1 MAKWF
6 VSAKK
11 ADFNQI
17 GERFGISPILAR
29 IIRNRD
35 MISEEEIS
43 LFLHGTLNELH
54 NPHKMKDMDIA
65 VRMLQEAIQRKQ
77 KMRIIGDYDID
88 GICATYILLTGLLK
102 CGAIVD
108 TKLPDR
114 IKDGYG
120 INENIIQQAY
130 NDGVELLVT
139 CDNGIAA
146 DKQIS
151 YAKELGMSVI
161 VTDHHEVP
169 YEQATSE
176 ADKRY
181 ILPPADAVVDPHQI
195 DCEYPFA
202 GICGAVVAYKVIQ
215 VLWEACGIKDMITD
229 ELLEFAAFATIG
241 DVMELRDENRIIVK
255 YGMEKLRNTN
265 HIGLRALI
273 DATGI
278 ERDKISPFHIGFILG
293 PCLNASGRLD
303 TAERALDLLTC
314 NTVRQAACIA
324 GELKELNDSRKDM
337 TQSFTEEAMRMID
350 HPSGGEDYRNDKILV
365 LYLPKCHESLAGIIA
380 GRIKERYYKPTFVL
394 TDGEGEGLV
403 KGSGRS
409 IETYHMYEEMTKC
422 KELFSK
428 FGGHKMAAGL
438 SMPAENVALF
448 RRQMNLNT
456 TLTEDDMQ
464 EKVLIDIPLPIACVS
479 ETLISEMELLEP
491 FGVGNPR
498 PLFAE
503 KNLMIQSLR
512 IVGKN
517 RNVVKLLLTGQGDI
531 PAEAVWFGD
540 GDKFSKKQGEQIS
553 IVYYPTLN
561 TFMGKTTIQLNIQ
574 HYL

>member
-1 MAKWF
+1 MANWF

-35 MISEEEIS
+35 IISSEEIS
-43 LFLHGTLNELH
+43 LFLHGTLKELH
-54 NPHKMKDMDIA
+54 SPLAMKDMNRA
-65 VRMLQEAIQRKQ
+65 VALLKDAIENKRSI
-77 KMRIIGDYDID
+77 RIIGDYDID
-88 GICATYILLTGLLK
+88 GICATYILLIGIQR
-102 CGAIVD
+102 CNAIVD

-120 INENIIQQAY
+120 INESIIKQAY
-130 NDGVELLVT
+130 DDGIDLLVT

-146 DKQIS
+146 EKQIA
-151 YAKELGMSVI
+151 YAKELGMTVI

-169 YEQATSE
+169 YEQLD
-176 ADKRY
+176 DKAERKY
-181 ILPPADAVVDPHQI
+181 VLPPADAVVDPHQA
-195 DCEYPFA
+195 DCAYPFA

-215 VLWEACGIKDMITD
+215 ALWNTFDIMDSVEE
-229 ELLEFAAFATIG
+229 ELLQFAAFATIG
-241 DVMELRDENRIIVK
+241 DVMELKNENRIIVK
-255 YGMEKLRNTN
+255 YGMKHLRNSN
-265 HIGLRALI
+265 NLGLKALM

-278 ERDKISPFHIGFILG
+278 DKENLSPFHIGYILG

-303 TAERALDLLTC
+303 SAERALALLTC
-314 NTVRQAACIA
+314 DTVKEAAIIA

-337 TQSFTEEAMRMID
+337 TQSFTEEAIRIIENT
-350 HPSGGEDYRNDKILV
+350 SETNYRDDKVLV
-365 LYLPKCHESLAGIIA
+365 IYLPGCHESLAGIIA
-380 GRIKERYYKPTFVL
+380 GRIKERYYRPTFIL
-394 TDGEGEGLV
+394 TDGEGKGAV

-409 IETYHMYEEMTKC
+409 IEAYHMYEEMTKC

-438 SMPAENVALF
+438 SMPMENVSQF
-448 RRQMNLNT
+448 RQRLNQNAR
-456 TLTEDDMQ
+456 LTDDDMQ
-464 EKVLIDIPLPIACVS
+464 EKVLIDIPLPIAYVT
-479 ETLISEMELLEP
+479 EQLIAEIELLEP
-491 FGVGNPR
+491 FGVGNPK

-503 KNLMIQSLR
+503 KDLMIQSFH

-517 RNVVKLLLTGQGDI
+517 RNVVKLLLVGAGNQSV
-531 PAEAVWFGD
+531 EAVWFGE
-540 GDKFSKKQGEQIS
+540 GDTFTKRQGDRIS
-553 IVYYPTLN
+553 IAYYPTLN
-561 TFMGKTTIQLNIQ
+561 TYMGKTAIQLNIQ

>member
-1 MAKWF
+1 MANWF

-17 GERFGISPILAR
+17 GEKFGITPILAR

-35 MISEEEIS
+35 IISEEEIS
-43 LFLHGTLNELH
+43 LFLHGTLNELYD
-54 NPHKMKDMDIA
+54 PRMMKDMDKA
-65 VRMLQEAIQRKQ
+65 VAFIRDAIHNKQRI
-77 KMRIIGDYDID
+77 RIIGDYDID
-88 GICATYILLTGLLK
+88 GICATYILLTGLQK
-102 CGAIVD
+102 CGAVVD

-120 INENIIQQAY
+120 INESIIKQAHE
-130 NDGVELLVT
+130 DGIEVLVT

-146 DKQIS
+146 SSQIA
-151 YAKELGMSVI
+151 YAKELGMTVI

-169 YEQATSE
+169 YEQVTE
-176 ADKRY
+176 KKY
-181 ILPPADAVVDPHQI
+181 VLPPADAVVDPHRI
-195 DCEYPFA
+195 DCDYPFA

-215 VLWEACGIKDMITD
+215 VLWEECGIKDSLTE

-241 DVMELRDENRIIVK
+241 DVMELKDENRLIVK
-255 YGMEKLRNTN
+255 YGMEQLKNTSN
-265 HIGLRALI
+265 IGLKALI

-278 ERDKISPFHIGFILG
+278 DRDKIAPFHIGYILG

-303 TAERALDLLTC
+303 TAERALSLLTC
-314 NTVRQAACIA
+314 QTTKDAAIIA

-337 TQSFTEEAMRMID
+337 TQSFTEAALKMIENPLEEA
-350 HPSGGEDYRNDKILV
+350 DYTNDKVLV
-365 LYLPKCHESLAGIIA
+365 IYLPDCHESLAGIIA

-394 TDGEGEGLV
+394 TNGEGEGLV

-409 IETYHMYEEMTKC
+409 IEAYHMYDEMTKC

-438 SMPAENVALF
+438 SMPIENIALF
-448 RRQMNLNT
+448 RRQINENA

-464 EKVLIDIPLPIACVS
+464 EKVLIDIPLPVS
-479 ETLISEMELLEP
+479 YVTEQLISEIELLEP
-491 FGVGNPR
+491 FGVGNPK

-503 KNLMIQSLR
+503 KDLIIQSLR

-517 RNVVKLLLTGQGDI
+517 RNVVKLSLLGAGGVTVD
-531 PAEAVWFGD
+531 AVWFGD
-540 GDKFSKKQGEQIS
+540 GDSFLKKQGESIS
-553 IVYYPTLN
+553 IAYFPTLN
-561 TFMGKTTIQLNIQ
+561 VYMGKSAIQLNVQ